1 MEPIFFAI
9 SSFIKFHLQEPRTW
23 THRSLPPGTNYPH
36 SDLDIRPRYEACAF
50 RSKSF
55 LQFRCEHSDQMIE
68 KSLFINV
75 ARLQAGPPRQT
86 GHLHHAENVPE
97 GKAIAVDMAAGS
109 VSVKRQPLRAVDK
122 CTHTPGPGDQLRPC
136 DILERIAHMRHFPV
150 ENRA

>member
-1 MEPIFFAI
+1 
-9 SSFIKFHLQEPRTW
+9 
-23 THRSLPPGTNYPH
+23 
-36 SDLDIRPRYEACAF
+36 
-50 RSKSF
+50 
-55 LQFRCEHSDQMIE
+55 

-150 ENRA
+150 ENRAQPLGAVDKIPDTKIAVNDDYARKVRGNIAVKTAQSRIDNRCHRVGYGRAGALPAI